1 MISDSS
7 WYRTSAQLRRI
18 AWAVPM
24 IVVLGAVIH
33 LWLLAQAHEHL
44 REGTLAQASQRA
56 EQLAQAK
63 ADQLETLLLSA
74 DTVLRQFRD
83 LYASGRS
90 EDAQAAVQAA
100 LATLAQGTI
109 IDFGVVDATGAIEF
123 AALHP
128 VQAGRSQ
135 PPLNDRDFFAF
146 HVANLRDELH
156 LSPPARHLATGQW
169 EALLTRPILRQGQL
183 AAVAV
188 MSLSPAQLSGALKP
202 PRPAAGDVASLIF
215 TDGSYL
221 ARSHDV
227 DQVLGKRLPAERP
240 FLQPDAPANGVF
252 RTVAHADSRVRIYG
266 WSRLHALPLV
276 LGFGL
281 DEGAILAPVEH
292 EIHLS
297 VLRNL
302 IILPGVLL
310 LCGGVSALLFSS
322 ARKQDRLSAHDSLLR
337 ATLDGTADGILVVNA
352 AGQVLQLNR
361 RFKAMW
367 RLPDALAEGSDHQ
380 ALVEHV
386 LGQLNDPAGFL
397 DQIAH
402 QFDDSDT
409 HTSLLY
415 FKDGRV
421 HERLSQAV
429 TLNDRPARL
438 LSFRDITE
446 QRQAEAQLRQ
456 LSMAVEQSPES
467 IVITN
472 LGARIE
478 YVNEAFVRNTG
489 YSREELIGKN
499 PRILQSGHTPHAN
512 YAAMW
517 DALTEGR
524 TWAGEFHNV
533 RKDGSEYVE
542 SALITPI
549 RSPDGHISH
558 YLGVKEDVTEKQLLM
573 RELEQHRHQL
583 EDLVAQR
590 TKQLAEAR
598 DRAQAASVAKS
609 AFLANMSHEIRTPIN
624 AITGMAYLMR
634 REGLSPQQAH
644 RLDRIDT
651 ASQHLFEVINAI
663 LDLSKIESDRFALEE
678 SELSVSGVL
687 SNVAEMLHERA
698 RSKHLQLLTEPPL
711 DAPRLVGDA
720 TRLQQALLNYAT
732 NAIKFTDS
740 GTVILRAGVQAD
752 QGERVLVRFEVQDTG
767 IGIEPEVMGRL
778 FTAFEQADNSTTRK
792 YGGTGLG
799 LAITRKLA
807 EFMGGEAGASSS
819 PGQGSCFW
827 FSASL
832 LKWNADAHA
841 LPAAPAESAELV
853 LRRDHAGRCLL
864 VVEDDLINREIAVE
878 LLQYVGLDTDVA
890 QDGLEAVAKA
900 QRKRYD
906 LILMDMQMPR
916 LDGMAAARR
925 IRQGALGAHTPI
937 VAMTANAFDEDR
949 QRCVDAGMNDF
960 ITKPVDPQTLFSVL
974 LQWLPK
980 PTGSGHPT
988 QQRMK

>member
-18 AWAVPM
+18 AWAVPLM
-24 IVVLGAVIH
+24 VVLGAVIH
-33 LWLLAQAHEHL
+33 LWLLRQAHVQL
-44 REGTLAQASQRA
+44 RTETLALASQRA
-56 EQLAQAK
+56 EQLAHAK
-63 ADQLETLLLSA
+63 ADLIDSMLGSA
-74 DTVLRQFRD
+74 DLLLRQFRD
-83 LYASGRS
+83 QYASGHS
-90 EDAQAAVQAA
+90 DAAQATAQAA
-100 LATLAQGTI
+100 LATLAQGTSV
-109 IDFGVVDATGAIEF
+109 DFSVLDAAGAIGFSTRQPLDASRTGAPIT
-123 AALHP
+123 
-128 VQAGRSQ
+128 Q
-135 PPLNDRDFFAF
+135 RDFFAF
-146 HVANLRDELH
+146 HASKRRDELH
-156 LSPPARHLATGQW
+156 VNPPVRHASGPWEVLLS
-169 EALLTRPILRQGQL
+169 RPILHQGQL
-183 AAVAV
+183 AGVAV
-188 MSLSPAQLSGALKP
+188 MALSPDHFSSALKP
-202 PRPAAGDVASLIF
+202 HLTAQGDAASLIF
-215 TDGSYL
+215 TDGTYL
-221 ARSHDV
+221 ARSHDSER
-227 DQVLGKRLPAERP
+227 VLGTRLPADRP
-240 FLQPDAPANGVF
+240 FLQPDAPATGAF
-252 RTVAHADSRVRIYG
+252 RAVAYADGRPRIYG
-266 WSRLHALPLV
+266 WARLRTLPLLV
-276 LGFGL
+276 ALGL
-281 DEGAILAPVEH
+281 DEATILAPAEH

-297 VLRNL
+297 KLRNL

-322 ARKQDRLSAHDSLLR
+322 ARKQDRLTAHDSLMR
-337 ATLDGTADGILVVNA
+337 ATLDATADGILVVDP
-352 AGQVLQLNR
+352 AGKVLQMNQ
-361 RFKAMW
+361 RFKTMW
-367 RLPDALAEGSDHQ
+367 QLPQALAEGGDLKS
-380 ALVEHV
+380 LVAHV
-386 LGQLNDPAGFL
+386 LGQLHDPGSFL
-397 DQIAH
+397 DRIAH
-402 QFDDSDT
+402 QFDNKDT
-409 HTSLLY
+409 HTSLLS

-421 HERLSQAV
+421 YERLSQAV
-429 TLNDRPARL
+429 TLNQQPARL

-472 LGARIE
+472 LSARIE

-489 YSREELIGKN
+489 YSRGELIGKN
-499 PRILQSGHTPHAN
+499 PRILQSGRTRPTD

-517 DALTEGR
+517 ANLAEGR
-524 TWAGEFHNV
+524 TWAGEFHNR

-549 RSPDGHISH
+549 RAPDGQISH
-558 YLGVKEDVTEKQLLM
+558 YLGVKEDVTEKQQLLH
-573 RELEQHRHQL
+573 ELEQHRHRL

-634 REGLSPQQAH
+634 REGLNPQQAH

-663 LDLSKIESDRFALEE
+663 LDLSKIESDRFALEAT
-678 SELSVSGVL
+678 ELSVGSVL
-687 SNVAEMLHERA
+687 SNVAEMLQERA
-698 RSKHLQLLTEPPL
+698 RAKQLQLITEAPR

-732 NAIKFTDS
+732 NAIKFTDRGS
-740 GTVILRAGVQAD
+740 VTLRAGVQTD
-752 QGERVLVRFEVQDTG
+752 QGERVLMRFEVQDTG

-807 EFMGGEAGASSS
+807 ELMGGQAGASST
-819 PGQGSCFW
+819 PGQGSRFW
-827 FSASL
+827 FTASL
-832 LKWNADAHA
+832 LKSTADVHA
-841 LPAAPAESAELV
+841 SPSTPAEPAELV
-853 LRRDHAGRCLL
+853 LRREHAGRSLL

-878 LLQYVGLDTDVA
+878 LLQYVGLDADVA
-890 QDGLEAVAKA
+890 QDGLEAVAMA

-925 IRQGALGAHTPI
+925 IRKGASGADTPI

-980 PTGSGHPT
+980 STGIGHP
-988 QQRMK
+988 QWQRTK

>member
-1 MISDSS
+1 MTPDSS

-18 AWAVPM
+18 AWAVPL
-24 IVVLGAVIH
+24 IVVLGAAIH
-33 LWLLAQAHEHL
+33 LWLLHQAHAQL
-44 REGTLAQASQRA
+44 RADTLAQAGQRA
-56 EQLAQAK
+56 GQLARAK
-63 ADQLETLLLSA
+63 ADQIETLLLSA

-83 LYASGRS
+83 QYAGGRG
-90 EDAQAAVQAA
+90 EAAQATAQAAF
-100 LATLAQGTI
+100 ATFAQGAI
-109 IDFGVVDATGAIEF
+109 VDFTVADAAGAIEF
-123 AALHP
+123 SKLHP
-128 VQAGRSQ
+128 VDTAGPRQ
-135 PPLNDRDFFAF
+135 QIKDRDFFAF
-146 HVANLRDELH
+146 HLSKRSDELH
-156 LSPPARHLATGQW
+156 VNPPVRNAAGQW
-169 EALLTRPILRQGQL
+169 EVLLTRPILRQGQL
-183 AAVAV
+183 AGVAV
-188 MSLSPAQLSGALKP
+188 MALAPDHLSGALKP
-202 PRPAAGDVASLIF
+202 HLSADGDVASLLF

-221 ARSHDV
+221 GRSHDV
-227 DQVLGKRLPAERP
+227 ERVLGTRLPADRP
-240 FLQPDAPANGVF
+240 FLQPEAPANGAF
-252 RTVAHADSRVRIYG
+252 RTVAQVDGRARVYG
-266 WSRLHALPLV
+266 WNRLRALPLV
-276 LGFGL
+276 LNLGL
-281 DEGAILAPVEH
+281 DEAAILAPVDN

-297 VLRNL
+297 RLRNL
-302 IILPGVLL
+302 IILPGMLL
-310 LCGGVSALLFSS
+310 LCAGVSALLFSS
-322 ARKQDRLSAHDSLLR
+322 ARQQDRLAAHDSLLR
-337 ATLDGTADGILVVNA
+337 ATLDATADGILVVDH
-352 AGQVLQLNR
+352 AGRVLQMNR
-361 RFKAMW
+361 QFRTMW
-367 RLPDALAEGSDHQ
+367 RLPEAVVEDSDLQ
-380 ALVEHV
+380 ALVAQV
-386 LGQLNDPAGFL
+386 LGQMSDPSCFL
-397 DQIAH
+397 EHIAH
-402 QFDDSDT
+402 QFDDTDT
-409 HTSLLY
+409 RRSLLH

-421 HERLSQAV
+421 YERLSQAL
-429 TLNDRPARL
+429 TLNQRAARL

-467 IVITN
+467 IVITS
-472 LGARIE
+472 LGAHIE

-499 PRILQSGHTPHAN
+499 PRILQSGHTRPED

-517 DALTEGR
+517 AALTEGR
-524 TWAGEFHNV
+524 TWSGEFHNV

-558 YLGVKEDVTEKQLLM
+558 YLGVKEDVTEKKQLL
-573 RELEQHRHQL
+573 RELEQHRNRL

-634 REGLSPQQAH
+634 REGLSPQQAN
-644 RLDRIDT
+644 RLDRIDA

-678 SELSVSGVL
+678 SELSVSGML

-698 RSKHLQLLTEPPL
+698 RSKHLQLLTEPPV
-711 DAPRLVGDA
+711 DVPRLVGDA

-752 QGERVLVRFEVQDTG
+752 LGDRVLMRFEVQDTG
-767 IGIEPEVMGRL
+767 IGIEPDVMNRL

-807 EFMGGEAGASSS
+807 EFMGGQAGASST
-819 PGQGSCFW
+819 PGEGSRFW
-827 FSASL
+827 FTASL
-832 LKWNADAHA
+832 RKWNAELHA
-841 LPAAPAESAELV
+841 QPSAPAEPAELV
-853 LRRDHAGRCLL
+853 LRRDHAGRSLL

-890 QDGLEAVAKA
+890 QDGLEAVAMA
-900 QRKRYD
+900 QLKRYD

-916 LDGMAAARR
+916 MDGMAAARR
-925 IRQGALGAHTPI
+925 IRQGASGADTPI

-980 PTGSGHPT
+980 PAGSGH
-988 QQRMK
+988 